1 MGYAIHECGGYMEED
16 GDDFYYH
23 DGYDWKI
30 EDLEDVV
37 CKAVDEDLAEAGLVE
52 LDFNE

>member
-16 GDDFYYH
+16 ADDFYYH
-23 DGYDWKI
+23 EHAWKI

-52 LDFNE
+52 LDFDE